1 MNIADIIV
9 LIILLLSSIVAFR
22 LGFIRVVLSMTTW
35 VGATFATV
43 YGYPYA
49 SPVARDW
56 IGTELAADIA
66 AGAAIFVTTMILLT
80 IVSHSITGSVR
91 SSSLGM
97 LDRSFGFLAGISI
110 GAIIVSGGFIFSQQ
124 VLGMTDASEFY
135 KGSKALPLVKRGA
148 NILAQ
153 TMPDN
158 WEVAVPSV
166 PDINRD
172 ERFRSLISPKPETN
186 GEKRDTGYRRTERQE
201 MDRLIR
207 NHQ

>member
-22 LGFIRVVLSMTTW
+22 LGLIRVVLSMTTW

-43 YGYPYA
+43 YGYSYA

-56 IGTELAADIA
+56 IETELAADIT
-66 AGAAIFVTTMILLT
+66 AGAAIFVTVMILLT
-80 IVSHSITGSVR
+80 IVSHSITGSIR
-91 SSSLGM
+91 NSAFGM

-110 GAIIVSGGFIFSQQ
+110 GAIIVSGGFIFSQAI
-124 VLGMTDASEFY
+124 LNMTDASEFY
-135 KGSKALPLVKRGA
+135 KGSKTLPLVKRGA
-148 NILAQ
+148 NIIAQ

-158 WEVAVPSV
+158 WEVSVPSI

-172 ERFRSLISPKPETN
+172 ERFRSLISPKPETT

>member
-9 LIILLLSSIVAFR
+9 LIILLLSSMVAFR
-22 LGFIRVVLSMTTW
+22 LGFIRVVLSMSTW

-43 YGYPYA
+43 YTYSYA

-56 IGTELAADIA
+56 IGTELVADIA
-66 AGAAIFVTTMILLT
+66 AGAAIFVTAMILLT
-80 IVSHSITGSVR
+80 IVSHSVTGSVR
-91 SSSLGM
+91 SSSFGM

-110 GAIIVSGGFIFSQQ
+110 GVIIVSGGFIFSQQ
-124 VLGMTDASEFY
+124 VLDMTDASEFY
-135 KGSKALPLVKRGA
+135 RDSKALPLVKRGA

-158 WEVAVPSV
+158 WEVPVPSV

-172 ERFRSLISPKPETN
+172 ERFRSLISPKPETT
-186 GEKRDTGYRRTERQE
+186 GKKRDTGYRRTERQE

>member
-49 SPVARDW
+49 IPIARDW

-80 IVSHSITGSVR
+80 IVSHSITGSV
-91 SSSLGM
+91 
-97 LDRSFGFLAGISI
+97 
-110 GAIIVSGGFIFSQQ
+110 Q
-124 VLGMTDASEFY
+124 
-135 KGSKALPLVKRGA
+135 
-148 NILAQ
+148 
-153 TMPDN
+153 
-158 WEVAVPSV
+158 
-166 PDINRD
+166 
-172 ERFRSLISPKPETN
+172 
-186 GEKRDTGYRRTERQE
+186 
-201 MDRLIR
+201 
-207 NHQ
+207 

>member
-22 LGFIRVVLSMTTW
+22 LGLIRVVLSMTTW

-43 YGYPYA
+43 YGYSYA

-56 IGTELAADIA
+56 IETELAADIT
-66 AGAAIFVTTMILLT
+66 AGAAIFVTVMILLT
-80 IVSHSITGSVR
+80 IVSHSITGSIR
-91 SSSLGM
+91 NSAFGM

-110 GAIIVSGGFIFSQQ
+110 GAIIVSGGFIFSQAI
-124 VLGMTDASEFY
+124 LDMTDASEFY
-135 KGSKALPLVKRGA
+135 KGSKTLPLVKRGA
-148 NILAQ
+148 NIIAQ

-158 WEVAVPSV
+158 WEVSVPSI

-172 ERFRSLISPKPETN
+172 ERFRSLISPKPETT

>member
-22 LGFIRVVLSMTTW
+22 LGFIRVVLSMSTW

-43 YGYPYA
+43 YTYSYA
-49 SPVARDW
+49 SPVARVW

-66 AGAAIFVTTMILLT
+66 AGAAIFVTAMILLT

-91 SSSLGM
+91 SSSFGM

-110 GAIIVSGGFIFSQQ
+110 GVIIVSGGFIFSQQ
-124 VLGMTDASEFY
+124 VLDMTDASEFY
-135 KGSKALPLVKRGA
+135 KDSKALPLVKRGA

-153 TMPDN
+153 TMPNN
-158 WEVAVPSV
+158 WEVPVTSV

-172 ERFRSLISPKPETN
+172 EHFRSLISPKPETT

>member
-9 LIILLLSSIVAFR
+9 LIILLLSSMVAFR
-22 LGFIRVVLSMTTW
+22 LGFIRVVLSMSTW

-43 YGYPYA
+43 YTYSYA

-56 IGTELAADIA
+56 IGTELVADIA
-66 AGAAIFVTTMILLT
+66 AGAAIFVTAMILLT
-80 IVSHSITGSVR
+80 IVSHSITGNVR
-91 SSSLGM
+91 SSSFGM

-110 GAIIVSGGFIFSQQ
+110 GVIIVSGGFIFSQQ
-124 VLGMTDASEFY
+124 VLDMTDASEFY
-135 KGSKALPLVKRGA
+135 RDSKALPLVKRGA

-158 WEVAVPSV
+158 WEVPVPSV

-172 ERFRSLISPKPETN
+172 EHFRSLISPKPETT
-186 GEKRDTGYRRTERQE
+186 GKKRDTGYRRTERQE